1 MSSQRPL
8 AGDRQSEDARLGEQQ
23 SEEARYRRYLCIA
36 KHWPGF
42 LISSGFLIFALA
54 CINSDKLP
62 TAALF
67 VGPGMMVTGVILKE
81 QNRRDPPPG
90 RRSR

>member
-1 MSSQRPL
+1 MSSHRSL
-8 AGDRQSEDARLGEQQ
+8 ACNRQSEEARLDEQQ
-23 SEEARYRRYLCIA
+23 GEEARYRRYLWIA

-62 TAALF
+62 TVALF

-90 RRSR
+90 PKTE